1 MTLYVAFVLHIYQPP
16 TQKPAILKQII
27 KESYLPLFEVIA
39 KNPETK
45 ITFNINGSLIEL
57 LDLYEENKILDTIK
71 SLVIKEQIDLIGSSC
86 YHAILPL
93 IPQEEITRQIKLNEE
108 IYNKVFG
115 ENIFKPKGFWLPEM
129 AYEYGVIEP
138 IMAENFE
145 WTVIS
150 SVATPEE
157 ELPDDFIPF
166 VKTNFKIYFRNDLLS
181 NLISFKDPTVEEFYQ
196 ELRGTKI
203 PEKDDYYVILAMDGE
218 TYGHHIKG
226 LIEKFFEPLIAKI
239 NQDPD
244 IKLIKIAEI
253 PQYFS
258 GEKKVNPVPST
269 WSTTAEDLQQGVPF
283 PLWSDPNNRIH
294 NLQLVVMNHTL
305 FLVGKAQRYFN
316 NNHKQPK
323 EIVTR
328 YENARTWLDKGLHS
342 CQLWWAS
349 GRPWYSSEMILKG
362 LNQLIL
368 ASSEA
373 LKVVLKNCT
382 DNDEIETV
390 KRIFNEIFEAQKE
403 IYLSV

>member
-16 TQKPAILKQII
+16 TQTPAILKQII
-27 KESYLPLFEVIA
+27 KESYLPLFEAIA
-39 KNPETK
+39 KNPETR

-57 LDLYEENKILDTIK
+57 LDLYEENKLLETIK
-71 SLVIKEQIDLIGSSC
+71 SLVTKEQIDLIGSSC

-93 IPQEEITRQIKLNEE
+93 IPQEEIIRQINLNEE
-108 IYNKVFG
+108 IYSKVFG
-115 ENIFKPKGFWLPEM
+115 ENVFKPQGFWLPEM

-138 IMAENFE
+138 LIAENYK

-150 SVATPEE
+150 SVATPEV

-166 VKTNFKIYFRNDLLS
+166 VKPNFKIYFRNDLLS
-181 NLISFKDPTVEEFYQ
+181 NLISFKNPTVEEFYQ
-196 ELRGTKI
+196 ELKGTKN
-203 PEKDDYYVILAMDGE
+203 PENDDYYVILAMDGE

-239 NQDPD
+239 NQDSD
-244 IKLIKIAEI
+244 VKLVKISEI

-258 GEKKVNPVPST
+258 QEKKVNPVPST

-294 NLQLVVMNHTL
+294 DLQLTVMNHTL

-382 DNDEIETV
+382 DNNEVETV
-390 KRIFNEIFEAQKE
+390 KRVFNEIFEAQKE

>member
-16 TQKPAILKQII
+16 TQTPAILKKII
-27 KESYLPLFEVIA
+27 KESYLPLFEVIV
-39 KNPETK
+39 KNPETR

-57 LDLYEENKILDTIK
+57 LDLYEENRLLDIIK
-71 SLVIKEQIDLIGSSC
+71 SLVIKDQIDLIGSSC

-108 IYNKVFG
+108 IYNKVLG
-115 ENIFKPKGFWLPEM
+115 ENVFKPKGFWLPEM

-138 IMAENFE
+138 LIAENFE

-150 SVATPEE
+150 SVATPEV

-166 VKTNFKIYFRNDLLS
+166 VKSNFKIYFRNDLLS
-181 NLISFKDPTVEEFYQ
+181 NLVSFKDPTVEEFYQ
-196 ELRGTKI
+196 ELKGTKN
-203 PEKDDYYVILAMDGE
+203 PENDDYYVILAMDGE

-239 NQDPD
+239 NQDSD
-244 IKLIKIAEI
+244 VKLVKIAEI

-258 GEKKVNPVPST
+258 QEKKVNPVPST

-294 NLQLVVMNHTL
+294 NLQLTVMNHTL
-305 FLVGKAQRYFN
+305 FLVGKAQRYFTN
-316 NNHKQPK
+316 DHKQPK
-323 EIVTR
+323 EIITR

-382 DNDEIETV
+382 ENNEIKTV
-390 KRIFNEIFEAQKE
+390 KRVFNEIFEAQKE